1 MKIKLTKFAKSNI
14 PLFPTPEK
22 EDYKDGKINEG
33 ISLPMDYWII
43 GKLLFDIEEGKAVR
57 VLREERNGVKV
68 PGLFSTSLVTKI
80 DGDKFETLNSIYKI
94 EYLDKDPIK
103 IEPIVVMVEPK

>member
-1 MKIKLTKFAKSNI
+1 LENLDKERVMKIKLTKFAKSNA

-94 EYLDKDPIK
+94 EYLDK
-103 IEPIVVMVEPK
+103 

>member
-1 MKIKLTKFAKSNI
+1 MKIKLTKFAKSNT

-94 EYLDKDPIK
+94 EYLDK
-103 IEPIVVMVEPK
+103 